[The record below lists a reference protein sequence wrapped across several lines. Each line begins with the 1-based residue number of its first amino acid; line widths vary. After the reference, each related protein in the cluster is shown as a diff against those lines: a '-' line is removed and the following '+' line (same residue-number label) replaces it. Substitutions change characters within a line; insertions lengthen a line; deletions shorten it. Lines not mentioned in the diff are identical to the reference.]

1 MTSLVVKVQ
10 EANGFTA
17 INCEDGFR
25 KDNRL
30 WFGECSVC
38 GERITNSA
46 RDGIWKHEIVL
57 EEKRYPSGVI
67 AFIHSKQVDY
77 CPSN

>member
-17 INCEDGFR
+17 INCEDGIR

-30 WFGECSVC
+30 WFGECSIC
-38 GERITNSA
+38 GEVITNSA

-57 EEKRYPSGVI
+57 EEKRYASGVI
-67 AFIHSKQVDY
+67 AYRHSKQVDY